1 MQATEGRRKDMAEV
15 HKKRGQASNTRLIGM
30 SSELN
35 GTQTL
40 LLFSLS
46 SLFCLPSM
54 MSCASQQKI
63 KPGYGPTF
71 QRDLQTSVCPA
82 QSTISQQRCTVL
94 DSSPLSLPLS
104 LSPCHYPSSVHS
116 IPLSLCTDD

>member
-1 MQATEGRRKDMAEV
+1 MQAIEGRRKDMAEV
-15 HKKRGQASNTRLIGM
+15 DKKRGQASSTRLIGM

-54 MSCASQQKI
+54 MCASQQKI

-94 DSSPLSLPLS
+94 DSSPSLFLPATTHHQS
-104 LSPCHYPSSVHS
+104 FPFRSPCALM
-116 IPLSLCTDD
+116 INWLR